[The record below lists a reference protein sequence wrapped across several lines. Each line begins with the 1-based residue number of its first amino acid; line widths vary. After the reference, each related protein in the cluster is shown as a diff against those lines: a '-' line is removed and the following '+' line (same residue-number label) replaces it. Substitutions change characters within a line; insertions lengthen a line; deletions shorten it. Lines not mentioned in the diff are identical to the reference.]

1 MHRHYHDEPGS
12 ALPRATPAFSVLAHM
27 LILVVDQLPG
37 TATGKVRRLA
47 LRDRLAGG
55 GEACQKGTGHD
66 LRTSCRDSRAR

>member
-1 MHRHYHDEPGS
+1 MHRHYHNEPGS

-37 TATGKVRRLA
+37 TATGKVRRFA

-55 GEACQKGTGHD
+55 
-66 LRTSCRDSRAR
+66 R